1 MDNEEDAIITRSIT
15 AEKQD
20 ITYLVLTGL
29 DLKDGN
35 YTVAVQAINK
45 MYVRS
50 DQVKASITISSL
62 QPKVKSK

>member
-1 MDNEEDAIITRSIT
+1 MDNDGDAIITRSIT

-62 QPKVKSK
+62 QPTIERK